1 MGEVKQQIQI
11 DTVAGREVLDA
22 DRYLI
27 QDGNY
32 VFLNGNTVVRTV
44 PIEDIVE
51 EYDEAGEQTKGII
64 TIFSR
69 T

>member
-1 MGEVKQQIQI
+1 MQQIQI
-11 DTVAGREVLDA
+11 DTSAGREVLDA
-22 DRYLI
+22 DRYAI
-27 QDGNY
+27 VEETY

-44 PIEDIVE
+44 PVGDIVE
-51 EYDEAGEQTKGII
+51 EYDETGEQTKGIA

>member
-1 MGEVKQQIQI
+1 MEEVKQQIQI

-51 EYDEAGEQTKGII
+51 EYDEAGEQTKGIV
-64 TIFSR
+64 TIYSR

>member
-1 MGEVKQQIQI
+1 MQQIQI

-22 DRYLI
+22 DRYAI
-27 QDGNY
+27 VEETY

-51 EYDEAGEQTKGII
+51 DYDEDGDQTKGIV
-64 TIFSR
+64 TIYSR